1 MTKRAGHELDSDRW
15 RSLLAKRL
23 VACPPHQLVPRHPER
38 NQFCI
43 GPTGALCFELKAH
56 LFEQISLLDVHGDL
70 PDAEHKRKQPCEA
83 KDGSD
88 EAVPENF
95 HGGHCVF
102 RFGSFGEMAHW
113 QGNR

>member
-38 NQFCI
+38 NPFCFV
-43 GPTGALCFELKAH
+43 GAIFGFAGLLALVLGVWQIAMHVKERNLLEQMRLEFEAKRA
-56 LFEQISLLDVHGDL
+56 GWT
-70 PDAEHKRKQPCEA
+70 DAEWIAFR
-83 KDGSD
+83 
-88 EAVPENF
+88 VP
-95 HGGHCVF
+95 CVF